1 MADHIEIKFDNINGF
16 QEAARLAPKRVLAAM
31 RQQAQR
37 EGSKFETQYRKQY
50 LFGGSGIN
58 LPARAVSYTLKKKKK
73 VLTKI
78 RNKDAVSTQLAHVKT
93 KTVLGRT
100 GLVLVAYLSR
110 FLTYHQAKL
119 AGPFY
124 ALFRTIQPKLHT
136 RLEKEAVRI
145 TQAVLDKGLRDA
157 KRGGR
162 A

>member
-37 EGSKFETQYRKQY
+37 EGSKFETQYRKMY
-50 LFGGSGIN
+50 LFGEPGIN
-58 LPARAVSYTLKKKKK
+58 LPARQATTTKRGKTVFKKR
-73 VLTKI
+73 TN
-78 RNKDAVSTQLAHVKT
+78 RDAKGVQAAHVKT

-136 RLEKEAVRI
+136 RLEKEAARI

-162 A
+162 